1 MAIIFQILAKIQKIM
16 AKILNDRMKTE
27 WQQTCNWTSIK
38 AVLLDNSND
47 KMKDIGHFLTKSGH
61 FNFETKIND
70 CV

>member
-1 MAIIFQILAKIQKIM
+1 
-16 AKILNDRMKTE
+16 MKTE

-47 KMKDIGHFLTKSGH
+47 KIKDIGHFLTKSGH